1 MKVLVAMSGGVDS
14 TVAAALLVQQGYE
27 VVGATMKLWGGSS
40 DSGCCSVSDVE
51 DARRVAAQIGIDHH
65 VFNFTDE
72 FHEKVVDFYV
82 NSYSSGLTPNPC
94 IECNRHLKFD
104 TFIERAKMLGFDFI
118 ATGHH
123 ARVVRREGGA
133 YLGRGEDLHKDQSYV
148 LSMLTSQQLEYLL
161 LPVGEI
167 TKTRVREIASEMGL
181 RTAMKPDSQ
190 EVCFIT
196 STTGRDGFLKSRIP
210 LHSGELID
218 GASGRSV
225 GTVEAVELVTVGQR
239 KGLGTLGDGS
249 ARYAVDVDVPNRK
262 VTLGRQADLQVTTL
276 AFHSLTYSHEPINEG
291 ELIEVQGSA
300 HGPTSEAKFYSDRVE
315 FTVARRKIASGQ
327 TLAFYRDGTV
337 VGSAIVQ

>member
-40 DSGCCSVSDVE
+40 DTGCCSVSDTE

-82 NSYSSGLTPNPC
+82 DSYQQGLTPNPC

-123 ARVVRREGGA
+123 ARVVRDGQRSMLARGA
-133 YLGRGEDLHKDQSYV
+133 DLHKDQSYV
-148 LSMLTSQQLEYLL
+148 LSMLSSEQLQYLL

-167 TKTRVREIASEMGL
+167 TKTRVREIAHQMGL
-181 RTAMKPDSQ
+181 RTAAKPDSQ

-196 STTGRDGFLKSRIP
+196 STTGRDGFLGSRIE
-210 LHSGELID
+210 LHPGELID
-218 GASGRSV
+218 GNSGRSV
-225 GTVEAVELVTVGQR
+225 GTIDAVELVTVGQR
-239 KGLGTLGDGS
+239 KGLGTLGDGT
-249 ARYAVDVDVPNRK
+249 ARYAVEVDVPNRK
-262 VTLGRQADLQVTTL
+262 VTLGRQVDLQVDTIF
-276 AFHSLTYSHEPINEG
+276 FHSLTIAGEPLTEG

-300 HGPTSEAKFYSDRVE
+300 HGPTSQARFYQDRVE
-315 FTVARRKIASGQ
+315 FSVARRKIASGQ
-327 TLAFYRDGTV
+327 TLAFYRDGFV
-337 VGSAIVQ
+337 VGSAIVK